1 MTAFLAWSVSAVWSV
16 PPSFDAGEPVPGQ
29 GLRQLR
35 VPSKKLG
42 NGVAVV
48 GEGSVI
54 PWHVSRADGWS
65 LTASGPPREGDEEMP
80 GWLVDSIGASW
91 RAVR

>member
-16 PPSFDAGEPVPGQ
+16 PPSFDAGEPVPGS
-29 GLRQLR
+29 GLRQLQ

-48 GEGSVI
+48 GQDGVI
-54 PWHVSRADGWS
+54 PWSVHRSDGWT
-65 LTASGPPREGDEEMP
+65 LTATGPPREGDEAMP
-80 GWLVDSIGASW
+80 EWLVDSIGASW